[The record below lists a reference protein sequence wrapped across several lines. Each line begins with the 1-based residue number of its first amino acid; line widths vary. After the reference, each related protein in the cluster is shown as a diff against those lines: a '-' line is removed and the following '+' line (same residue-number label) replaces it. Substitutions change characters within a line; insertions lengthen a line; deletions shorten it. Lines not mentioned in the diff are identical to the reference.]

1 MFFRSLRR
9 TFLAAWLRLFAG
21 GISLFALPVE
31 VIGPSGS
38 GLLLPGLLLAMAGAR
53 VGLGALPVHRKPAT
67 VADPLVAADLDLP
80 PDVGLDLTAEVTFAL
95 VGRVNPVA
103 ELHQLVVRKAVDP
116 GIAADAGCFQRLQ
129 RPGAADAIDIGERDL
144 EPLIAG

>member
-38 GLLLPGLLLAMAGAR
+38 GLLLPGLLLAGHRLLLALAGAR

-80 PDVGLDLTAEVTFAL
+80 PDVGLDLTAEVTFDL
-95 VGRVNPVA
+95 VGRVNPRSEEHTS
-103 ELHQLVVRKAVDP
+103 ELQSLRHLV
-116 GIAADAGCFQRLQ
+116 CRL
-129 RPGAADAIDIGERDL
+129 L
-144 EPLIAG
+144 L

>member
-21 GISLFALPVE
+21 GISLFCASYE

-38 GLLLPGLLLAMAGAR
+38 GLLLPGLLLAGHRLLLALAGAR

-67 VADPLVAADLDLP
+67 GARPLVSAALDLP
-80 PDVGLDLTAEVTFAL
+80 PDVGLDLGAGDRDRL
-95 VGRVNPVA
+95 
-103 ELHQLVVRKAVDP
+103 LP
-116 GIAADAGCFQRLQ
+116 G
-129 RPGAADAIDIGERDL
+129 
-144 EPLIAG
+144 

>member
-31 VIGPSGS
+31 GIGPSGS
-38 GLLLPGLLLAMAGAR
+38 RLLLPGLLLAGHRLLLALAGAR

-80 PDVGLDLTAEVTFAL
+80 PDVG
-95 VGRVNPVA
+95 
-103 ELHQLVVRKAVDP
+103 
-116 GIAADAGCFQRLQ
+116 CFQRLQ

-144 EPLIAG
+144 VPLIAG